1 MLWACPGQCRTVELW
16 FHTNAQK
23 ARAPAAP
30 RTGNSAMIELEK
42 HAATIV
48 HACYRI
54 YSQMGPGLLE
64 SVYKR
69 VLIRDLTRSGL
80 FVESEKS
87 ISFEFEGMKFRNGFK
102 ADIVVQRSIIV
113 EVKCV
118 AELNPAHYKQL
129 LTYLRLTDL
138 RLGFLLNFSSPTFKG
153 VVKRI
158 IN

>member
-1 MLWACPGQCRTVELW
+1 
-16 FHTNAQK
+16 
-23 ARAPAAP
+23 
-30 RTGNSAMIELEK
+30 MIELEK

-48 HACYRI
+48 HACYRV
-54 YSQMGPGLLE
+54 YKQLGPGLLE

-69 VLIRDLTRSGL
+69 VLMRDFTRSGL

-87 ISFEFEGMKFRNGFK
+87 ISFEFEGMKFRNEFK
-102 ADIVVQRSIIV
+102 ADLIIERSIIV

-118 AELNPAHYKQL
+118 ADLNPAHYRQL

-153 VVKRI
+153 AVKRI